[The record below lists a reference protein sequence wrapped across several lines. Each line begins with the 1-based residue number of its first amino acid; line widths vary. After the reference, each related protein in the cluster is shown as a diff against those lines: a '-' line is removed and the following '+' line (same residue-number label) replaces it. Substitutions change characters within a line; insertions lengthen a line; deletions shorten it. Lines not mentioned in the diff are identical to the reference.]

1 MPSDKFLDPITIE
14 TNNIKKELE
23 RLSSNYEIDIKNIDY
38 DLISVACVY
47 KLGSLEQKTI
57 TVDKFGIF
65 DDNKF
70 FSDKNLI
77 LNQSYKIAFYDK
89 RNHIYPKLPDI
100 NLAIN
105 KNFTKVICIVKAM
118 PDLMYYDEFGDEML
132 KFINK
137 KLLTSRILIGIR
149 KEELTQSLK
158 DISDDLR
165 QNNALDKD
173 YNFTITTG
181 VLPVLSVDD
190 DLIFHYKNKIINTKE
205 DGNIDYSERGFL
217 YGVAKYEVIIEYIKP
232 RMGICGR
239 DVFGK
244 IIEIKTPNR
253 TFDPNLSISENI
265 QKQEDDNSIKFI
277 AQKSG
282 YVVEED
288 GKFDIKEDL
297 EVSNL
302 SFKNTGSVSVGTEN
316 NVKLN
321 VTQKDVNKDA
331 VGANI
336 SIETSEITISG
347 SVGQEAKIKANIV
360 EVGGVTH
367 STSFIQT
374 KKAKI
379 ATHIGTLECDECD
392 INRLEKGKVF
402 GKIIHIGSALGGEIS
417 GEEIYIDNLVSNVTI
432 TASKLIEINQNIG
445 SSNKLIIDPTAIHA
459 YLDQISNYQSEIK
472 ALNLDIEKLLKEIK
486 KTKITIDDSKESI
499 NTIKDQIK
507 KMMEK
512 KIKIPSAF
520 MIKLKEYKTLI
531 KNYNDMISEYKD
543 KNYTLETIHSN
554 LKNIQNKIFD
564 AQIKIKGTWEDMNDI
579 IFVLI
584 DPPKKL
590 NYVTI
595 KNDFIKLFKVEER
608 INEEYYIYKG
618 FEK

>member
-23 RLSSNYEIDIKNIDY
+23 KLSSNYEIDIKNIDY
-38 DLISVACVY
+38 DLISVVCVY
-47 KLGSLEQKTI
+47 KLGTLEQKTI
-57 TVDKFGIF
+57 TADKFGIF

-77 LNQSYKIAFYDK
+77 LNQSYRVAFYDK

-100 NLAIN
+100 KLAVN

-118 PDLMYYDEFGDEML
+118 SDFMYYDEFGDEML

-331 VGANI
+331 IGANI

>member
-23 RLSSNYEIDIKNIDY
+23 KLSSNYEIDIKNIDY
-38 DLISVACVY
+38 DLISVVCVY
-47 KLGSLEQKTI
+47 KLGTLEQKTI
-57 TVDKFGIF
+57 TADKFGIF

-77 LNQSYKIAFYDK
+77 LNQSYRVAFYDK

-100 NLAIN
+100 KLAVN

-118 PDLMYYDEFGDEML
+118 PDFMYYDEFGDEML

>member
-23 RLSSNYEIDIKNIDY
+23 KLSSNYEIDIKNIDY
-38 DLISVACVY
+38 DLISVVCVY
-47 KLGSLEQKTI
+47 KLGTLEQKTI
-57 TVDKFGIF
+57 TADKFGIF

-77 LNQSYKIAFYDK
+77 LNQSYRVAFYDK

-100 NLAIN
+100 KLAVN

-118 PDLMYYDEFGDEML
+118 PDFMYYDEFGDEML

-190 DLIFHYKNKIINTKE
+190 DLIFHYKNKIVNTKE

-217 YGVAKYEVIIEYIKP
+217 YGVSKDEVIIEYIKP

-244 IIEIKTPNR
+244 TIEVKTPNS

-277 AQKSG
+277 AKKSG

-336 SIETSEITISG
+336 SIETSEIIISG

-367 STSFIQT
+367 STSFIQA

-379 ATHIGTLECDECD
+379 ATHIGTLECDECE

-472 ALNLDIEKLLKEIK
+472 VLNLDIEKLLKEIK
-486 KTKITIDDSKESI
+486 KTKTTINDSKESI
-499 NTIKDQIK
+499 NIIKDQIK

-512 KIKIPSAF
+512 KNKIPAVF
-520 MIKLKEYKTLI
+520 MLKLKEYKTLI

-554 LKNIQNKIFD
+554 LKNIQNKIFE

-595 KNDFIKLFKVEER
+595 KNDLIKLFKVEER
-608 INEEYYIYKG
+608 IDEEYYIYKG
-618 FEK
+618 FEE